1 MIALLIVLA
10 ALADV
15 LTFICAVSVLPIS
28 GELNPLARWLYVNTG
43 LLGIIALKWVATLLV
58 VGLIGFLDG
67 RRRAVGV
74 YVAVLVPL
82 LAAGANT
89 LAVAVSR

>member
-1 MIALLIVLA
+1 MIALLIAFA

-15 LTFICAVSVLPIS
+15 LTFACAASVLPIS

-43 LLGIIALKWVATLLV
+43 LLGIVALKWSATLV
-58 VGLIGFLDG
+58 VIALLGFLDG
-67 RRRAVGV
+67 WRRAVGV
-74 YVAVLVPL
+74 YVAILVPL

-89 LAVAVSR
+89 LAVVLS